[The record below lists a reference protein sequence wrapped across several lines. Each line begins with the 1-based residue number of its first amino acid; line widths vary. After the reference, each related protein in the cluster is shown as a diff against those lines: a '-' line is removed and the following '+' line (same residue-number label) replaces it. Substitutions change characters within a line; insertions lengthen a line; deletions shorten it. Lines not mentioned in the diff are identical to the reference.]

1 MPYIVTAECINCGA
15 CVAGC
20 DNGAISEGELQ
31 SHIDPTLCI
40 ECGTC
45 ELNCP
50 VSAIIYV
57 DDVEYEEMISS
68 QKKVQS

>member
-1 MPYIVTAECINCGA
+1 MPFVVTVECINCGA
-15 CVAGC
+15 CVVGC
-20 DNGAISEGELQ
+20 ESDAITEGELQ

-50 VSAIIYV
+50 ISAIIYV
-57 DDVEYEEMISS
+57 DDAEYEQMIAP

>member
-1 MPYIVTAECINCGA
+1 MPYIVTGECLNCGA
-15 CVAGC
+15 CIAGC
-20 DNGAISEGELQ
+20 ENDAITEGETQ
-31 SHIDPTLCI
+31 SHINPDLCI

-57 DDVEYEEMISS
+57 DDAEYERMISS
-68 QKKVQS
+68 QQQVQS

>member
-15 CVAGC
+15 CVVGC
-20 DNGAISEGELQ
+20 EGEAITEGDMQ
-31 SHIDPTLCI
+31 SHIDITLCI

-50 VSAIIYV
+50 ESAIIYV
-57 DDVEYEEMISS
+57 DDAEYEQMISS
-68 QKKVQS
+68 QKEVQS